1 MTGTADKKFSAL
13 TAGTPSGT
21 SIFAYSDGIA
31 TTLSS
36 SLSAMGGVLGTI
48 IGGSVGWT
56 FCIGNAGTSA
66 ISQTGLY
73 PYFQIPL
80 DCTID
85 EIAIMSG
92 TIVGNA
98 TIKVYKGNYGTPPTG
113 TAQTILGA
121 VGTEVI
127 TFTGGTKALGTPTI
141 TALSRGD
148 VLTIDLIG
156 VGTIPF
162 LSTMFKAHK

>member
-1 MTGTADKKFSAL
+1 MADTKISAL
-13 TAGTPSGT
+13 TAGTPAGT
-21 SIFAYSDGIA
+21 SIFPYSDGVG

-36 SLSAMGGVLGTI
+36 SLTAMGGVLGTI

-56 FCIGNAGTSA
+56 YVIGNAGTTA
-66 ISQTGLY
+66 ISQTGMY
-73 PYFQIPL
+73 PYFEIPFA
-80 DCTID
+80 CTID
-85 EIAIMSG
+85 SIAIMSG
-92 TIVGNA
+92 TTPGNG

-127 TFTGGTKALGTPTI
+127 FFTGGTKALGTPTV
-141 TALSRGD
+141 TALARGD
-148 VLTIDLIG
+148 VLAIDLIG